1 MYPSKEELRGAV
13 EVYLETNYFEF
24 YQKFSEHRWTSFY
37 NKKFH
42 PNVNSFFYLNKIL
55 IFSL

>member
-1 MYPSKEELRGAV
+1 MYPTKEELRGAV
-13 EVYLETNYFEF
+13 EAYLKENHSEF

-42 PNVNSFFYLNKIL
+42 QHVNSFFMFKFLNK
-55 IFSL
+55 

>member
-1 MYPSKEELRGAV
+1 MYPTKEELQKAV
-13 EVYLETNYFEF
+13 EAYLKENHSEF

-42 PNVNSFFYLNKIL
+42 QHVNSFFMFKFLNK
-55 IFSL
+55 